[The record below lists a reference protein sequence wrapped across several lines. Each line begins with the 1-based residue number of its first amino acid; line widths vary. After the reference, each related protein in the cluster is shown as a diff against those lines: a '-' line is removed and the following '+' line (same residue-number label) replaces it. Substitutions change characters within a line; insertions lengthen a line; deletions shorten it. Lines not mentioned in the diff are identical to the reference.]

1 MMRFIA
7 RFAFRALACTAFAC
21 ATFALTFSTAGHAD
35 DFPSRNITM
44 IVPFTAGGAG
54 DILGRMVGHQLEQK
68 LGKAVVVEN
77 KPGAGGV
84 IGANLTAQAA
94 PDGHTLMIA
103 PSATMAVN
111 VTLFKALSY
120 DPAKDFVPLALAA
133 ATPFVLVVNPDL
145 PVRSVQEFI
154 AYAKKQDGKL
164 SYATAGPGV
173 PHHLFAEMFKT
184 MTGIQMSP
192 VPYKGSLPG
201 LNDVVAGHIPV
212 MFVDLGPALGLIQS
226 GKVRPIGISTAS
238 RLPMLPDVPP
248 IAESGVPGFDAASWQ
263 MIVAPAKTPPAVVQ
277 KLHGEI
283 GAILATDEAR
293 KLVSQN
299 GMLPMPPQSVAE
311 LQAFVNAE
319 IQRWGDVVR
328 KAGIAG
334 TQ

>member
-1 MMRFIA
+1 MMRFTA
-7 RFAFRALACTAFAC
+7 RFAYAAFAG
-21 ATFALTFSTAGHAD
+21 AALALTFSTAGHAD

-263 MIVAPAKTPPAVVQ
+263 MIVAPAKTPPAIVQ

-283 GAILATDEAR
+283 SAILATDEAR